1 MTDIS
6 IQFHAVPEEL
16 LALVKAAVPDF
27 GLHVVAM
34 RFFPFAAIEADL
46 DRLEGVFAEGSPCH
60 QLGFTIEEPVL
71 PQTGAMDFLD
81 KNPGALR
88 LNVERKGKEGLRQSL
103 LSARTD
109 HSATL
114 AIWKKIAKRL
124 KNITQAG
131 VIVTNPD
138 TGAFVRDRNFRY
150 SAGALTLASSGVIML
165 PIAGGNRIEFPQLP
179 TNTKSYE

>member
-16 LALVKAAVPDF
+16 LALVKAAVRDF

-46 DRLEGVFAEGSPCH
+46 DKLEEVFAEGSPYH
-60 QLGFTIEEPVL
+60 QLGFTIEKPVL
-71 PQTGAMDFLD
+71 PQSGAMDFLD

-88 LNVERKGKEGLRQSL
+88 LVVQRTGKEGLRQSL

-109 HSATL
+109 HPDTL
-114 AIWKKIAKRL
+114 ATWKKIAKRL
-124 KNITQAG
+124 KDMTQAG
-131 VIVTNPD
+131 VLVTNPD
-138 TGAFVRDRNFRY
+138 TRAFVRDRNFRY
-150 SAGALTLASSGVIML
+150 SAGARALASSGVTML
-165 PIAGGNRIEFPQLP
+165 PIAGGNRIEFSPLP
-179 TNTKSYE
+179 TNTKSDE